1 MSNKSETIHDFSSGP
16 MQNRFKL
23 DQMTVYGFPLNAN
36 NFNLMT
42 MLDGFFFFFL
52 NHYLAFGVFGR
63 QNVACLK
70 PGDMRA
76 GGATFRSRTEAPG
89 SGSPM
94 EIR

>member
-1 MSNKSETIHDFSSGP
+1 

-42 MLDGFFFFFL
+42 MLDGFFFFFFESL
-52 NHYLAFGVFGR
+52 LGFWGFWQAECGVFKTRRHESGR
-63 QNVACLK
+63 
-70 PGDMRA
+70 
-76 GGATFRSRTEAPG
+76 ATFRSRTEAPG